1 MMKRRCLWLAIA
13 LMAALPVRA
22 AEPRSDEAQL
32 RELKLTLWPKAY
44 REQDTALLDRILDA
58 SFQMTDGTG
67 TVSTKAEELAW
78 VRGNRPGYD
87 DFRFDIER
95 LEVFDGRSAVVSG
108 LGTVRGRRDG
118 EPYITRYRSTNVL
131 IKRDGT
137 WRAVASHVSMLP
149 HPP

>member
-1 MMKRRCLWLAIA
+1 MMRLCLGFALASMIA
-13 LMAALPVRA
+13 LPARA

-32 RELKLTLWPKAY
+32 RELKLVLWPKAY

-58 SFQMTDGTG
+58 SFRLTDGSG
-67 TVSTKAEELAW
+67 AVSSKAEEIAW
-78 VRGNRPGYD
+78 VRGNKPGYD

-95 LEVFDGRSAVVSG
+95 LDIYDGSAVVSG

-118 EPYITRYRSTNVL
+118 KPYITRYRSTNVL
-131 IKRDGT
+131 IKRDGA

-149 HPP
+149 TAKP